1 MNPDDKKICD
11 IMYYYSPDMLY
22 REVYDQI
29 LEQSRQVG
37 VWDEDIAILDKW
49 LWKYKEN
56 TVEEIIDFLE
66 PDLDSISSCSSGS
79 GSSYS
84 SEY

>member
-1 MNPDDKKICD
+1 MNSDDKKICD

-22 REVYDQI
+22 REVYDQV

-56 TVEEIIDFLE
+56 TVQEIIDSLE
-66 PDLDSISSCSSGS
+66 PDLDSISSCQSESD
-79 GSSYS
+79 SSYS